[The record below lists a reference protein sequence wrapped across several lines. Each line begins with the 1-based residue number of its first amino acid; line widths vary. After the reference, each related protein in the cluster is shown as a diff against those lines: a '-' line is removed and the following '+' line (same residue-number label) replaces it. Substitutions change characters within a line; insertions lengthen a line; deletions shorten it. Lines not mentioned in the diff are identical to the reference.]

1 MEGTAGTQ
9 TEAGKGYVIG
19 DTTSNNGLFGQGGQG
34 AINDYKSGIM
44 CGAGGGFY
52 GGAAGYDGAG
62 GGSGYISSYLKGA
75 QTTTSTHTGNG
86 SFKITLLTQ

>member
-1 MEGTAGTQ
+1 ME
-9 TEAGKGYVIG
+9 
-19 DTTSNNGLFGQGGQG
+19 
-34 AINDYKSGIM
+34 
-44 CGAGGGFY
+44 AGGGYY
-52 GGAAGYDGAG
+52 GGSGGIWAAG